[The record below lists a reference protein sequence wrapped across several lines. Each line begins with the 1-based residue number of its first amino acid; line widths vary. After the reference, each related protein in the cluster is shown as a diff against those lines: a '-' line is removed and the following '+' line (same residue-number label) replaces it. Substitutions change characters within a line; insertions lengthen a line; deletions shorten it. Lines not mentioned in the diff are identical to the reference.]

1 MAEARPIRLGV
12 NVDHVA
18 TLRNARGG
26 EHPDPLR
33 AAKAALAAGAD
44 GITVHLRE
52 DRRHIQDLSL
62 IHI

>member
-1 MAEARPIRLGV
+1 MIRLFV

-18 TLRNARGG
+18 TIREARKGI
-26 EHPDPLR
+26 EPDPLR
-33 AAKAALAAGAD
+33 AALIAEQSGAD

-52 DRRHIQDLSL
+52 DRRHLSL